1 MPIMLLRV
9 FFFFFQA
16 EDGIRDLTVTG
27 VQTCAL
33 PIWTRLPSSMTAL
46 SGKRKK
52 WEALP
57 DRRLMPTKTWLL
69 QWDRPCPFSAT
80 SVGWLRNQL
89 ACSDAVSMPGMSSSA
104 RALGTS
110 RSEEHTSELQS
121 QS

>member
-1 MPIMLLRV
+1 MHLVVAFVLAVKLIALLVIV
-9 FFFFFQA
+9 FFFSSRRRHTRFDCDWSRRVLFRSHGA
-16 EDGIRDLTVTG
+16 LTS
-27 VQTCAL
+27 CR
-33 PIWTRLPSSMTAL
+33 PHSWTRLPSSMTAL

-89 ACSDAVSMPGMSSSA
+89 ACSDAVTMPGM
-104 RALGTS
+104 
-110 RSEEHTSELQS
+110 
-121 QS
+121 

>member
-1 MPIMLLRV
+1 
-9 FFFFFQA
+9 
-16 EDGIRDLTVTG
+16 
-27 VQTCAL
+27 
-33 PIWTRLPSSMTAL
+33 MTAL

-89 ACSDAVSMPGMSSSA
+89 ACSDAVSMPGM
-104 RALGTS
+104 

-121 QS
+121 PCNLVCRLLLEKKQSPIWWCTRLDRGWYIAGLSQTRLGLVDSSFMQL